1 MHQTIIVIKVM
12 NKLKKIKLATIIA
25 FLVIVIPGK
34 ISLLNFMVMPLIL
47 LNFILMLGVEPLTPS
62 LLIEPAISIITILSV
77 FYTFSNKKH
86 FVLLSVL
93 IQYLYLIF
101 IFKIKYLDYWYFTV
115 PTVAYLILSLVSIY
129 FLFFKSNYSRSLDG
143 KNI

>member
-12 NKLKKIKLATIIA
+12 SKLKKIKLATIIA

-62 LLIEPAISIITILSV
+62 LLIEPAISVITILSV

-101 IFKIKYLDYWYFTV
+101 IFKTKYLDYWYFTV
-115 PTVAYLILSLVSIY
+115 PTLAYLILSFVSIY
-129 FLFFKSNYSRSLDG
+129 FLFFKKL
-143 KNI
+143 K